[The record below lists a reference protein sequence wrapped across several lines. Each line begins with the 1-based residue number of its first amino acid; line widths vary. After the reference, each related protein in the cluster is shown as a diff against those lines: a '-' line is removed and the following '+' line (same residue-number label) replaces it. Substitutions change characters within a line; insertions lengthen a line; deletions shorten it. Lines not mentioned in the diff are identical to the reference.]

1 MKVAIFG
8 GSATVA
14 GEGAYEDARFL
25 GRLLGE
31 HGDTVLTGAY
41 SGVMEAA
48 SRGCKEG
55 GGHVIGFTCTQ
66 IEALRG
72 VNANPWV
79 QEVRRFDTLRDRM
92 HALIDACEAAVVMPG
107 GVGTLCELLVMWN
120 EMIIDQKAVR
130 PLLIVGKEWQSV
142 LAEFI
147 NTFGCYI
154 GQKEW
159 ELVSLVPDVTT
170 AFDHLSN
177 PPQ

>member
-1 MKVAIFG
+1 VAIFG
-8 GSATVA
+8 GSATIA
-14 GEGAYEDARFL
+14 GEGAYEDARYL

-55 GGHVIGFTCTQ
+55 GGHVIGFTCAQ

-79 QEVRRFDTLRDRM
+79 QEVRRFDTLRERM

-120 EMIIDQKAVR
+120 EMIIDQKTVR
-130 PLLIVGKEWQSV
+130 PLLIVGKSGKPCWQNSS
-142 LAEFI
+142 I
-147 NTFGCYI
+147 PSG
-154 GQKEW
+154 
-159 ELVSLVPDVTT
+159 VT
-170 AFDHLSN
+170 LGKRSGN
-177 PPQ
+177 W